1 VKLRWERFRI
11 KTVAAPFN
19 CLSFITAFVEVPFD
33 VASGF
38 SVLKNEP
45 RGLSDFSGH
54 FFGVREG
61 GPAGF
66 CVILGS
72 GKLGEGRLG

>member
-1 VKLRWERFRI
+1 MPFR
-11 KTVAAPFN
+11 
-19 CLSFITAFVEVPFD
+19 CLSFITEFVGNSFD

-38 SVLKNEP
+38 SVLKNGL

-54 FFGVREG
+54 FSGSREG
-61 GPAGF
+61 SPAGF